1 MKHGIAFRKLSRTSS
16 HRGLMLRNLVS
27 SLLQHEQIKT
37 TVPKA
42 KETAR
47 LVEKVITLAK
57 KGDLHARQQA
67 EAFLLNPHSIL
78 PKLFSTYKDRYAA
91 RPGGYTRIHRFGY
104 RPGDHAP
111 HAILELVDGPRDLKF
126 EITARAVGRET
137 ASSFAVGQQE
147 RGLRE
152 RTKRAVGKVL
162 KFRGDEGRQL
172 FEELAQKQTVRSN
185 EAYLDFILIF
195 LVVVACSFS

>member
-1 MKHGIAFRKLSRTSS
+1 MTCLT
-16 HRGLMLRNLVS
+16 
-27 SLLQHEQIKT
+27 
-37 TVPKA
+37 P
-42 KETAR
+42 R
-47 LVEKVITLAK
+47 LT
-57 KGDLHARQQA
+57 HSQ
-67 EAFLLNPHSIL
+67 NPHSIL

-152 RTKRAVGKVL
+152 RTKRAVEKVL
-162 KFRGDEGRQL
+162 KFRGEEGKQL

-185 EAYLDFILIF
+185 EACSIRYLHFW
-195 LVVVACSFS
+195 LV